1 MAARAG
7 GGGASGGVGRRRSLW
22 DGGGGVGEAG
32 GRYRYRRGMMQ
43 GTEGAEQETMEE
55 TAGTATEVGRRRQ
68 TTEDPPARKR
78 DNGAGGEYR
87 VEISGTEESVDKTA

>member
-1 MAARAG
+1 
-7 GGGASGGVGRRRSLW
+7 
-22 DGGGGVGEAG
+22 
-32 GRYRYRRGMMQ
+32 
-43 GTEGAEQETMEE
+43 MEE